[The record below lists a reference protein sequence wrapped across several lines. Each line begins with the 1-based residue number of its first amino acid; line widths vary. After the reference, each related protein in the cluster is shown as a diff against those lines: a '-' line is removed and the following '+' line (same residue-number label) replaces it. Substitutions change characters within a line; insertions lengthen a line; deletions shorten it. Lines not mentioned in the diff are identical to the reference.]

1 MSKKQ
6 TKSFQSQGSMM
17 GKTYKKG
24 TAFGP
29 NRDKKQIKS
38 ERIVNNTRLKEV
50 NNQKASYNQED
61 AYEDEYDQFEEENFE
76 KFDRKRR

>member
-6 TKSFQSQGSMM
+6 TKSSKKQGLVM

-24 TAFGP
+24 TSFGP
-29 NRDKKQIKS
+29 NRDKKHIKN

-50 NNQKASYNQED
+50 NNKKASYNQED